1 MDWLNWSI
9 HFYLI
14 PMEIEVATKRTFKN
28 PQEKAHNNL
37 IYTNNWL
44 EGQYKTFFQQFA
56 LTQQQYN
63 VMKVLKTYYPTPCR
77 ANVLNGKLIEKMPDV
92 SRIIERLRVKGL
104 VDRKWKEGDRRSV
117 DIVLT
122 NKGMGLL
129 FKVDSE
135 IHRLENLFTRLNDSE
150 LATLNQLL
158 DKLRG

>member
-1 MDWLNWSI
+1 
-9 HFYLI
+9 
-14 PMEIEVATKRTFKN
+14 MELEATIKRTFKSQ
-28 PQEKAHNNL
+28 QEKAYNNI

-44 EGQYKTFFQQFA
+44 ENQFKTFFNQYGI
-56 LTQQQYN
+56 TQQQYN

-77 ANVLNGKLIEKMPDV
+77 ANILNGKLIEKTPDI
-92 SRIIERLRVKGL
+92 SRIIERLRIKGL

-135 IHRLENLFTRLNDSE
+135 IHRLENLFMRLTEAEINS
-150 LATLNQLL
+150 LNQLL

>member
-1 MDWLNWSI
+1 
-9 HFYLI
+9 
-14 PMEIEVATKRTFKN
+14 MELEVITKRTFKSE
-28 PQEKAHNNL
+28 QEKAYNNL

-44 EGQYKTFFQQFA
+44 DHQNKNFFMQYG

-63 VMKVLKTYYPTPCR
+63 VMKVLKAHYPEPCK
-77 ANVLNGKLIEKMPDV
+77 ANALNGKLLEKTPDI

-104 VDRKWKEGDRRSV
+104 VDRRWKEGDRRSV

-129 FKVDSE
+129 FKVDTE
-135 IHRLENLFTRLNDSE
+135 IHRLENIFMRLNNSE
-150 LATLNQLL
+150 LNALNQLL

>member
-1 MDWLNWSI
+1 
-9 HFYLI
+9 
-14 PMEIEVATKRTFKN
+14 MELEAITKRTFKSE
-28 PQEKAHNNL
+28 QDKAYNNL
-37 IYTNNWL
+37 IFTNNWL
-44 EGQYKTFFQQFA
+44 EHQNKSFFSQYG

-63 VMKVLKTYYPTPCR
+63 VMKVLKLYYPEPCKANALIGRLLEKTPD
-77 ANVLNGKLIEKMPDV
+77 I

-129 FKVDSE
+129 FKVDTE
-135 IHRLENLFTRLNDSE
+135 IHRLENIFMRLNNNE
-150 LATLNQLL
+150 LNVLNQLL